1 MGPKRK
7 RFRCGWRTL
16 WVLAVCMVEIGRVGV
31 KGGNAPIE
39 QKISAYPP
47 QADICAFVSTS
58 LETKRAARL
67 PSQGSGRPKRNG
79 SGWLRTALGRSKGD
93 MRSRPDHVCLPPNAE
108 VKDRSAGVL
117 FGQPKWAYAWRS
129 NSGGIKTYGI
139 DPVRTSAN
147 GKPSQIANRKR
158 QRGTEPLHRRAG
170 SQKTAFNFAAE
181 FLQPRSRI
189 HD

>member
-58 LETKRAARL
+58 LETKRAARR
-67 PSQGSGRPKRNG
+67 PSQGSGRPKTQTGAVAEDRCLRSCATTRG
-79 SGWLRTALGRSKGD
+79 RCLSDFARWSGYPSTAALSINPVIDVMG
-93 MRSRPDHVCLPPNAE
+93 
-108 VKDRSAGVL
+108 
-117 FGQPKWAYAWRS
+117 PK
-129 NSGGIKTYGI
+129 
-139 DPVRTSAN
+139 
-147 GKPSQIANRKR
+147 Q
-158 QRGTEPLHRRAG
+158 
-170 SQKTAFNFAAE
+170 TA
-181 FLQPRSRI
+181 R
-189 HD
+189 